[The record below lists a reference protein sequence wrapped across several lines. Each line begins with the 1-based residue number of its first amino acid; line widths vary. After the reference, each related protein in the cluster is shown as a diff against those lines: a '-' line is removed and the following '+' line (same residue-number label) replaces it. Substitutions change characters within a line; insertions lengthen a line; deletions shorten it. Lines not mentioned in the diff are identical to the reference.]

1 MLLRLRFYCK
11 NLCGAAVGDRQTARH
26 NFFALSL
33 VLYLALVVASEVKL
47 PSSAD
52 EILGDA
58 LARSDNRLLS
68 SRVLGGKTIDDGEF
82 GQPLQY
88 R

>member
-1 MLLRLRFYCK
+1 M
-11 NLCGAAVGDRQTARH
+11 
-26 NFFALSL
+26 
-33 VLYLALVVASEVKL
+33 VASEVKL